1 MRELIREYLK
11 AVCAG
16 RSMLWF
22 YLAALAV
29 LGLSFR
35 ISLPQ
40 SDLLLLSILGF
51 SPSSF
56 QLIRFITMLIL
67 CVGVFL
73 IALLRIH
80 TSSKT
85 DPRNWILMTGVP
97 EPALLAGECI
107 GVLCATTVFVLLTWT
122 PLSAAAA
129 LSGVSLEHLID
140 QVGVFALLHA
150 NLLLLAVFITT
161 LPLIFRLPLLLTMLV
176 AAVLLLT
183 VFIDICCS
191 LGNVYPLLSAVLIVA
206 LWIRFAAM
214 RRRMNK

>member
-22 YLAALAV
+22 YLAALTV

-56 QLIRFITMLIL
+56 QLIRFITLLIL

-73 IALLRIH
+73 NALMRIH
-80 TSSKT
+80 SSSKT

-97 EPALLAGECI
+97 ETALLAGECI
-107 GVLCATTVFVLLTWT
+107 GVLCATALFVLLTWS

-129 LSGVSLEHLID
+129 LSGVPIDYLID
-140 QVGVFALLHA
+140 QAGVFALLHA

-161 LPLIFRLPLLLTMLV
+161 LPALFRLPLLLAMLM

-191 LGNVYPLLSAVLIVA
+191 LGNVHRLLSAVLVLA